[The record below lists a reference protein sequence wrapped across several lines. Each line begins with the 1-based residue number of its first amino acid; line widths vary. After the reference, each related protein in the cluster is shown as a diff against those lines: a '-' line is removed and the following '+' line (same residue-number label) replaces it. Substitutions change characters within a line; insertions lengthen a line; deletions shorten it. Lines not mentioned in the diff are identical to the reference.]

1 MDVEDLPC
9 AVLDNDNTLASQ
21 KYIQN
26 ISGSPRYFD
35 QRQDVKN
42 YADLDRRMKNGELA
56 LVLELPPGFGR
67 DLQQGNNPKIGV
79 WIDGAMPSRAETV
92 NGYVNAMH
100 EKWRTNEVQMRSSS
114 AAKSSLADVEVRYRY
129 NPDVLSLPAMVPA
142 VIPILLLMIPAILAA
157 LAVVREKEMGSII
170 NLYVTP
176 VTRLEFLLGKQ
187 IPYVIFAMISGV
199 LLTLMAVFLFNVPVK
214 GSWFVLMLSLFL
226 YSVTST
232 GMGLLASSVT
242 RSQIAVIFMTMLGTV
257 LPATKMC
264 GMIDPVSAQQ
274 GASWVIGTLYPTS
287 YMLLISRGVFNK
299 ALGFSDLKMQILCMA
314 LAIPVLT
321 ILGVICQKKQES

>member
-1 MDVEDLPC
+1 
-9 AVLDNDNTLASQ
+9 
-21 KYIQN
+21 
-26 ISGSPRYFD
+26 
-35 QRQDVKN
+35 
-42 YADLDRRMKNGELA
+42 
-56 LVLELPPGFGR
+56 
-67 DLQQGNNPKIGV
+67 
-79 WIDGAMPSRAETV
+79 
-92 NGYVNAMH
+92 
-100 EKWRTNEVQMRSSS
+100 
-114 AAKSSLADVEVRYRY
+114 
-129 NPDVLSLPAMVPA
+129 
-142 VIPILLLMIPAILAA
+142 
-157 LAVVREKEMGSII
+157 
-170 NLYVTP
+170 
-176 VTRLEFLLGKQ
+176 
-187 IPYVIFAMISGV
+187 
-199 LLTLMAVFLFNVPVK
+199 
-214 GSWFVLMLSLFL
+214 MLSLFL

>member
-1 MDVEDLPC
+1 MQGVALC
-9 AVLDNDNTLASQ
+9 VL
-21 KYIQN
+21 YIG
-26 ISGSPRYFD
+26 ISGSLKGSNTL
-35 QRQDVKN
+35 V
-42 YADLDRRMKNGELA
+42 AILSMILGAIIGEVLDLDRRMKNGELA

-187 IPYVIFAMISGV
+187 IPYVIFAMISGILLV
-199 LLTLMAVFLFNVPVK
+199 LMTVFLFKVPVK
-214 GSWFVLMLSLFL
+214 GSWFVLILSLFL

-257 LPATKMC
+257 LPATQMC
-264 GMIDPVSAQQ
+264 GMIDPVSSQQ
-274 GASWVIGTLYPTS
+274 GAAWVIGTLYPTS
-287 YMLLISRGVFNK
+287 YMLLITRGVFNK
-299 ALGFSDLKMQILCMA
+299 ALGFGDLNVQILCMA
-314 LAIPVLT
+314 LAIPVL
-321 ILGVICQKKQES
+321 IVLGVICQKKQES